1 LLREINDFI
10 FVIYNL
16 IRITQMD
23 PFFMYV
29 SIGALLLLIIVL
41 IIVGVGMSA
50 LHKQDTF
57 PPVRNACPD
66 YWDVSSNPVYCGVP
80 TSGLMRNK
88 GLITL
93 KNSEVDKEKK
103 ENIGLCTAGS
113 RNFGCVGDNKETR
126 LDLKPKDASKHFQY
140 MKLNNNTEWGTLYP
154 GKSEKC
160 AQKMWAETMGISWD
174 GVTNYNG
181 C

>member
-1 LLREINDFI
+1 
-10 FVIYNL
+10 
-16 IRITQMD
+16 MD

-41 IIVGVGMSA
+41 IIVGVGMTA
-50 LHKQDTF
+50 LHKQDSF

-66 YWDVSSNPVYCGVP
+66 YWDVSSNPMYCGAP
-80 TSGLMRNK
+80 TSGLMRNR
-88 GLITL
+88 GDIRLLPGDNIGIDTT
-93 KNSEVDKEKK
+93 KK

-113 RNFGCVGDNKETR
+113 TYFGCVDDGGATR
-126 LDLKPKDASKHFQY
+126 LKLEPKGVNQNFQY
-140 MKLNNNTEWGTLYP
+140 MQLNNNTAWGTLYP

>member
-1 LLREINDFI
+1 
-10 FVIYNL
+10 
-16 IRITQMD
+16 MD

-41 IIVGVGMSA
+41 IIVGVGMTA
-50 LHKQDTF
+50 LHKQDSF

-93 KNSEVDKEKK
+93 RGSEIDMAKK

-113 RNFGCVGDNKETR
+113 TYFGCVNDGGTTR
-126 LDLKPKDASKHFQY
+126 LKLEPKSEDSIFQY
-140 MKLNNNTEWGTLYP
+140 MQLNNNTAWGTLYP

>member
-1 LLREINDFI
+1 
-10 FVIYNL
+10 
-16 IRITQMD
+16 MD

-41 IIVGVGMSA
+41 IIVGVGMTA
-50 LHKQDTF
+50 LHKQDSF
-57 PPVRNACPD
+57 PPVKNACPD
-66 YWDVSSNPVYCGVP
+66 HWDVSSNPIYCGAPVSDL
-80 TSGLMRNK
+80 TRNK
-88 GLITL
+88 GGIILNTNVIDQ
-93 KNSEVDKEKK
+93 SSK
-103 ENIGLCTAGS
+103 ENIGLCTAGKTS
-113 RNFGCVGDNKETR
+113 FGCVDDGETY
-126 LDLKPKDASKHFQY
+126 LKLQSKGANSTFQY
-140 MKLNNNTEWGTLYP
+140 MKLNDNTAWGTLYP